1 MSLPTITN
9 INPVVVE
16 SVAQRNFSAMYNT
29 LLVSRYLDGKQA
41 LRLGFKPYD
50 ATAQVVSDD
59 GEIMVEISD
68 VFAEVTTNPV
78 VGEVLAVITALTGLY
93 CQQKQLQSKIDAL
106 EDGEEKTEAE
116 ASLETIQ
123 TTLSTTT
130 VAALMGA

>member
-50 ATAQVVSDD
+50 ATAQVVTDD
-59 GEIMVEISD
+59 GKSWWK
-68 VFAEVTTNPV
+68 FPTCSPKSHQPC
-78 VGEVLAVITALTGLY
+78 VG
-93 CQQKQLQSKIDAL
+93 KS
-106 EDGEEKTEAE
+106 
-116 ASLETIQ
+116 
-123 TTLSTTT
+123 
-130 VAALMGA
+130 